1 MSTFKPAVYLALAI
15 AVVILGSSAI
25 FIRKAEAPGAV
36 SSLYRMAIASMVMV
50 LPFFQRVSK
59 HQSSLPWDGVRIAL
73 LGGIF
78 FALDLTLWSTGIML
92 SGATNPTL
100 LSNTAPLWVG
110 LGAFLFFGEKQ
121 SGGFWAGVIL
131 SMVGAT
137 LILGQD
143 MLRDVHF
150 GVGSLLG
157 LLSSF
162 FYGAYYLTTQRGR
175 EKLDTLSYF
184 WLTALSSSLVLF
196 VFNLI
201 LGNRLTGYSTSTY
214 LYFLASGVVVQ
225 VIGWLILN
233 YIQGY
238 LPASIVA
245 PTMLVQPVVTA
256 IFAALLLGERFTIWH
271 ICGGIAVLTGV
282 YLVHRSHWETQPALS
297 ERSSHRPA

>member
-1 MSTFKPAVYLALAI
+1 MPTFKPTVYLALAI
-15 AVVILGSSAI
+15 AVIILGSSAI

-36 SSLYRMAIASMVMV
+36 SSFYRMGIATVAMA
-50 LPFFQRVSK
+50 LPFLQNTSK
-59 HQSSLPWDGVRIAL
+59 HKANLTGDGVRVAL

-78 FALDLTLWSTGIML
+78 FSLDLTLWSTGVML

-110 LGAFLFFGEKQ
+110 LGAYLFFGEKQ
-121 SGGFWAGVIL
+121 SGGFWFGVIL
-131 SMVGAT
+131 SMIGAT

-143 MLRDVHF
+143 MLRSVHF

-184 WLTALSSSLVLF
+184 WLTALSSSFVLF

-201 LGNRLTGYSTSTY
+201 LGNRLTGYNTATY
-214 LYFLASGVVVQ
+214 LNFLALGVVVQ

-245 PTMLVQPVVTA
+245 PTLLVQPVMTA

-282 YLVHRSHWETQPALS
+282 YLVHRSRWETQPTVP
-297 ERSSHRPA
+297 ERSSQGPA